1 MVLQENSEIKLLNT
15 MEEKIHLMENMGIQN
30 LVIHPFDTVFSQL
43 TAEEFVRTVLVNQFD
58 IHKIIIGHDHRFG
71 RDRTANIDD
80 LISFGKRYGFE
91 VEQISVQEIND
102 LSISSTKIR
111 KAISQGNM
119 PLANEYLGYDYF
131 LSGTV
136 FKGKQ
141 LGHWV
146 PTANI
151 KIEEDY
157 KLIPHNGVY
166 VVKSI
171 INQKN
176 FWNDEHRVQ
185 PTVSGEN
192 CR

>member
-1 MVLQENSEIKLLNT
+1 
-15 MEEKIHLMENMGIQN
+15 
-30 LVIHPFDTVFSQL
+30 
-43 TAEEFVRTVLVNQFD
+43 VNQFD

-111 KAISQGNM
+111 TISQNM
-119 PLANEYLGYDYF
+119 PLANEYLDDYF
-131 LSGTV
+131 FIWNCFQGTGRTIG
-136 FKGKQ
+136 FPGK
-141 LGHWV
+141 H
-146 PTANI
+146 

-171 INQKN
+171 INQN
-176 FWNDEHRVQ
+176 HFGMMNIGFNHCM
-185 PTVSGEN
+185 GEKLSIEVHFFDFDTDLYDQK
-192 CR
+192 

>member
-1 MVLQENSEIKLLNT
+1 
-15 MEEKIHLMENMGIQN
+15 
-30 LVIHPFDTVFSQL
+30 
-43 TAEEFVRTVLVNQFD
+43 
-58 IHKIIIGHDHRFG
+58 
-71 RDRTANIDD
+71 
-80 LISFGKRYGFE
+80 
-91 VEQISVQEIND
+91 
-102 LSISSTKIR
+102 
-111 KAISQGNM
+111 M

-141 LGHWV
+141 LGRTIGF

-171 INQKN
+171 INQN
-176 FWNDEHRVQ
+176 HFWNDEHRVQ
-185 PTVSGEN
+185 PHCIEKKLSIEVHFFDFDTDLYDQK
-192 CR
+192 

>member
-1 MVLQENSEIKLLNT
+1 
-15 MEEKIHLMENMGIQN
+15 
-30 LVIHPFDTVFSQL
+30 
-43 TAEEFVRTVLVNQFD
+43 VNQFD

-141 LGHWV
+141 LGRTIGFPRKH
-146 PTANI
+146 

-157 KLIPHNGVY
+157 KLIPPV
-166 VVKSI
+166 
-171 INQKN
+171 
-176 FWNDEHRVQ
+176 FMW
-185 PTVSGEN
+185 
-192 CR
+192 

>member
-1 MVLQENSEIKLLNT
+1 
-15 MEEKIHLMENMGIQN
+15 MENMGIQN
-30 LVIHPFDTVFSQL
+30 LVIHPFDTVSQL

-131 LSGTV
+131 FGTV
-136 FKGKQ
+136 FKEKLVEP
-141 LGHWV
+141 LGSPRKH
-146 PTANI
+146 

-171 INQKN
+171 INQNHFGMMNIGFNPLYRRKLSIEVHFLISIPICN
-176 FWNDEHRVQ
+176 Q
-185 PTVSGEN
+185 K
-192 CR
+192 